1 MRFSVTILLLLLAL
15 SAGCDSVAE
24 RNLSG
29 SASQTDFRD
38 GSTALQQLGTHDLF
52 PVDDSAR
59 PVGKPDL
66 DPDSELALAE
76 FPSPGASSMVRI
88 PGGTLLAGSPPSDTR
103 RVQFAENDMI
113 PSEMTSFEID
123 ALPFPNDPQRA
134 FLTGV
139 TRTEAATACQ
149 NEGKRL
155 CTELEWEWACKSAAN
170 FPYPTGY
177 HYDPS
182 VYTEQDRITPVS
194 QFGVFAMGR
203 MMEWT
208 SSAWGREPDQIER
221 TVARGYAAD
230 FGETPIRG
238 RRCAKRWR
246 LMQDASDA
254 RLGFRCCRGTANEA
268 ECTIEPPRP
277 PQILY
282 KKMKPDKFAQ
292 VIRSIP
298 QLAAI
303 HDNPHM
309 FSDGDVRTVMAR
321 RGNDRQELAAQG
333 IHFHWKPI
341 RWIPRQGMEL
351 WVAVGRS
358 NRHTFIVAL
367 HETKDTS
374 EYVHASSLILWDQPI
389 PLALAYRDGHRDALF
404 WAPCWNC
411 RDGGKIAF
419 DDEKNEVIITHK
431 W

>member
-1 MRFSVTILLLLLAL
+1 MTIFLLPLTL
-15 SAGCDSVAE
+15 SAGCDFVAE
-24 RNLSG
+24 NNTPQ
-29 SASQTDFRD
+29 SASRPGERD
-38 GSTALQQLGTHDLF
+38 GSTALTQPGAADPF
-52 PVDDSAR
+52 PDDNSAR
-59 PVGKPDL
+59 PIGKPDL
-66 DPDSELALAE
+66 GPDSDLELAE
-76 FPSPGASSMVRI
+76 FSLPHTSSMVRI

-123 ALPFPNDPQRA
+123 ALPFPNDLQHA

-139 TRTEAATACQ
+139 TREEAAAACQ
-149 NEGKRL
+149 NQGKRL

-170 FPYPTGY
+170 FTYPTGY
-177 HYDPS
+177 HYNPS
-182 VYTEQDRITPVS
+182 SYAEQDRTSPVS

-203 MMEWT
+203 MLEWT
-208 SSAWGREPDQIER
+208 SSAWGKEPDQIER
-221 TVARGYAAD
+221 TVARGYAPD
-230 FGETPIRG
+230 FGETPMRG

-246 LMQDASDA
+246 FMPDASDA
-254 RLGFRCCRGTANEA
+254 RLGFRCCRGSVNEA

-277 PQILY
+277 PHSLY
-282 KKMKPDKFAQ
+282 KRMKPHRFAQ
-292 VIRSIP
+292 IIQSIP
-298 QLAAI
+298 QLVAI

-309 FSDGDVRTVMAR
+309 FSDGDVRTVLAR
-321 RGNDRQELAAQG
+321 RGNDRQTLAARG

-351 WVAVGRS
+351 WVAIGRS
-358 NRHTFIVAL
+358 NRHAFIVAL
-367 HETKDTS
+367 HETKDNM

>member
-1 MRFSVTILLLLLAL
+1 MRFVLTRFFLLLTL
-15 SAGCDSVAE
+15 SAGCDFVAE
-24 RNLSG
+24 NNTPQ
-29 SASQTDFRD
+29 SASRPGTRD
-38 GSTALQQLGTHDLF
+38 GSTALKQPGAADPF
-52 PVDDSAR
+52 PDDDSAR
-59 PVGKPDL
+59 PIGKPDL
-66 DPDSELALAE
+66 GTDSDLELTE
-76 FPSPGASSMVRI
+76 FPLPNTSSMVPI
-88 PGGTLLAGSPPSDTR
+88 PGGTLLAGSLPSDTR

-113 PSEMTSFEID
+113 PSEMVSFEID
-123 ALPFPNDPQRA
+123 ALPFPNDPQRV

-139 TRTEAATACQ
+139 TREEAAAACRNQ
-149 NEGKRL
+149 GKRL
-155 CTELEWEWACKSAAN
+155 CTELEWEWACKSTAN
-170 FPYPTGY
+170 FTYPTGY
-177 HYDPS
+177 HYNPS
-182 VYTEQDRITPVS
+182 SYAEQDRTNPVS

-203 MMEWT
+203 MLEWT
-208 SSAWGREPDQIER
+208 SSAWGKEPDQIER
-221 TVARGYAAD
+221 TVARGYAPD
-230 FGETPIRG
+230 FGETPMRG

-246 LMQDASDA
+246 LMPDASDA
-254 RLGFRCCRGTANEA
+254 QLGFRCCRGSVNEA
-268 ECTIEPPRP
+268 ECYIEPPRP
-277 PQILY
+277 PHSLY
-282 KKMKPDKFAQ
+282 KKMKSHRFAE

-298 QLAAI
+298 QLVAI

-309 FSDGDVRTVMAR
+309 FSDGDVRTVLAR
-321 RGNDRQELAAQG
+321 RGNDRQALAAQG
-333 IHFHWKPI
+333 VHFHWKPI

-367 HETKDTS
+367 HETKDNR